1 MKLVKIT
8 EGPWI
13 DKKLNELKSGYRSKE
28 TEEYALSHIQN
39 LKSQIETDLNIL
51 TSKQKD
57 VWRSDVERWHKLTM
71 AFSCLVF
78 FLVGSSLGSIIK
90 KGGFGMPVL
99 ISISFFIFYYVLMQ
113 LGDKYAKEGLI
124 PVIVGV
130 WMPNFILL
138 IIGLVLIRKASN
150 DARLFE
156 NDTYYTFFNK
166 VSNIFLRLKK
176 GKTQQSLQNN

>member
-1 MKLVKIT
+1 
-8 EGPWI
+8 
-13 DKKLNELKSGYRSKE
+13 
-28 TEEYALSHIQN
+28 
-39 LKSQIETDLNIL
+39 
-51 TSKQKD
+51 
-57 VWRSDVERWHKLTM
+57 LTM